1 MGKDNP
7 WLPVTRVGKGM
18 RKNSYPYTGMVKLAD
33 KIFSRG

>member
-7 WLPVTRVGKGM
+7 WVPVSRMGKGM
-18 RKNSYPYTGMVKLAD
+18 RKNSYPRMDMGKLVI